1 MTVFYPLK
9 VLTGNRYY
17 YILFTSNSR
26 SMGGAVMDVE
36 RGLRGRVRTG
46 GGEVVYGVYGEGSPV
61 VLVHGTPSRSRIW
74 RKVVPRLAERHAVY
88 VYDLPGF
95 GESERW
101 EGQDVSIAAQGRV
114 LAELVEAWGLEEPAV
129 AGHDIGGGIVLRAHL
144 LEGVAFKK
152 ISLLDAVV
160 LTPWGTPALR
170 HVREHLGAYRTMPTD
185 VFEAY
190 VAARLK
196 GTTSG
201 PVDEETFEAYLS
213 QWRGPDGQAAYLRKD
228 AALVERDTA
237 DVERL
242 LGNVRGPVM
251 VVWGGEDA
259 WLDPSQAE
267 TLTGKIPGAEHRLV
281 PGAGHFVMED
291 APGKVAEILTGFF
304 AETPRTGS
312 LRGVA
317 S

>member
-1 MTVFYPLK
+1 MD
-9 VLTGNRYY
+9 
-17 YILFTSNSR
+17 
-26 SMGGAVMDVE
+26 GGW
-36 RGLRGRVRTG
+36 RLGGRVRTG
-46 GGEVVYGVYGEGSPV
+46 SGEVVYGVYGEGSPV

-74 RKVVPRLAERHAVY
+74 RGVVPRLAERHTVY

-95 GESERW
+95 GESERY
-101 EGQDVSIAAQGRV
+101 EGQDVSIAAQVRV

-144 LEGVAFKK
+144 LEGVDFGK

-160 LTPWGTPALR
+160 LTPWGTPALG
-170 HVREHLGAYRTMPTD
+170 HVREHLGAYRTMPTG

-196 GTTSG
+196 ETTSG
-201 PVDEETFEAYLS
+201 PMDEETFEAYLS

-228 AALVERDTA
+228 AVLVERDTA

-242 LGNVRGPVM
+242 LGDVRAPVM

-267 TLTGKIPGAEHRLV
+267 SLAGRIPGAEHRLV

-291 APGKVAEILTGFF
+291 APGEVAEILAGFF
-304 AETPRTGS
+304 AEAPRTDS
-312 LRGVA
+312 LRGAA

>member
-1 MTVFYPLK
+1 VGGTVLGDGWR
-9 VLTGNRYY
+9 LG
-17 YILFTSNSR
+17 
-26 SMGGAVMDVE
+26 
-36 RGLRGRVRTG
+36 GRVRTE
-46 GGEVVYGVYGEGSPV
+46 GGEVAYEVYGEGPPV
-61 VLVHGTPSRSRIW
+61 VLVHGTPSRSLIW
-74 RKVVPRLAERHAVY
+74 RGVAPRLAERHAVY

-144 LEGVAFKK
+144 LEGVSFQK

-170 HVREHLGAYRTMPTD
+170 HVKEHLEAYRTMPTR

-196 GTTSG
+196 ETTIR
-201 PVDEETFEAYLS
+201 PMDEEAFEAYLS
-213 QWRGPDGQAAYLRKD
+213 QWRGPEGQAAYLRKD

-237 DVERL
+237 ELERL
-242 LGNVRGPVM
+242 LGVVRAPVE
-251 VVWGGEDA
+251 VVWGGEDG
-259 WLDPSQAE
+259 WLDPSQAQ
-267 TLTGKIPGAEHRLV
+267 TLADRISGAELRLV
-281 PGAGHFVMED
+281 AGAGHFVMED
-291 APGKVAEILTGFF
+291 APERVAEVLAEFF
-304 AETPRTGS
+304 VGAPRGATS
-312 LRGVA
+312 
-317 S
+317 